1 MEDKQIVALYW
12 ERSEKAIE
20 ETANK
25 YGKYCYTIAYNI
37 LYNNE
42 DADESVNDTYMGA
55 WNSMP
60 PHQPDILSAFLGKIT
75 RRISLNK
82 WRKKSTQKRGGGQA
96 ALALDELME
105 CIPSD
110 QSIDELIEAKELAK
124 SIDKF
129 LAGLK
134 EEERR
139 VFVCRYW
146 YMDAVADICKQFG
159 YSESKVKSM
168 LFRTRGKL
176 LAHLEKEGVFVEV
189 G

>member
-12 ERSEKAIE
+12 QRSERAIS
-20 ETANK
+20 ETAGK
-25 YGKYCYTIAYNI
+25 YGNYCYTIAYNI

-55 WNSMP
+55 WNSMSP
-60 PHQPDILSAFLGKIT
+60 NKPDILSAFLGKIT
-75 RRISLNK
+75 RNIALNK
-82 WRKKSTQKRGGGQA
+82 WRHRNAEKRGGGQVTV
-96 ALALDELME
+96 ALDELLE
-105 CIPSD
+105 CIPSEEKPED
-110 QSIDELIEAKELAK
+110 KIETMELAK
-124 SIDKF
+124 MIDVF

-134 EEERR
+134 DMERR

-146 YMDAVADICKQFG
+146 YLDPITEICKQFG

-168 LFRTRGKL
+168 LFRTRNKL
-176 LAHLEKEGVFVEV
+176 QAYLEKEGIFIE

>member
-12 ERSEKAIE
+12 QRSESAIS
-20 ETANK
+20 ETAGK
-25 YGKYCYTIAYNI
+25 YGNYCYTIAYNI

-60 PHQPDILSAFLGKIT
+60 PNKPDILSAFLGKIT
-75 RRISLNK
+75 RNIALNK
-82 WRKKSTQKRGGGQA
+82 WRHKNAEKRGGGQVA
-96 ALALDELME
+96 VALDELVE
-105 CIPSD
+105 CIPSGEKPED
-110 QSIDELIEAKELAK
+110 KVEAMELAK
-124 SIDKF
+124 IINIF

-134 EEERR
+134 DMERR

-146 YMDAVADICKQFG
+146 YLDPITEISKQFG

-168 LFRTRGKL
+168 LFRTRNKL
-176 LAHLEKEGVFVEV
+176 QAYLEKEGICIEA
-189 G
+189 

>member
-1 MEDKQIVALYW
+1 MEDNQIVALYW
-12 ERSEKAIE
+12 QRSERAIS
-20 ETANK
+20 ETAGK

-60 PHQPDILSAFLGKIT
+60 PNKPDILSAFLGKIT
-75 RRISLNK
+75 RNIALNK
-82 WRKKSTQKRGGGQA
+82 WRRKNAQKRGEGQVA
-96 ALALDELME
+96 VALDELTE
-105 CIPSD
+105 CIPAGE
-110 QSIDELIEAKELAK
+110 QVEEKIEAMELART
-124 SIDKF
+124 IDVF

-134 EEERR
+134 ETERR

-146 YMDAVADICKQFG
+146 YLDPITEICKQFG

-168 LFRTRGKL
+168 LFRIRNKL
-176 LAHLEKEGVFVEV
+176 QAHLEKEGIFIE